1 MSVLYITSAVV
12 GVIGIVIGLAMQHI
26 NGILDAWW
34 KLSSIFSGGML
45 GLFLLSLVVRK
56 PSKVGS
62 IIAVIAGLCVIAY
75 MSLPIFKSPIH
86 TYLTIV
92 FGTTMIFIVGFVLTK
107 LLSKKTEK

>member
-1 MSVLYITSAVV
+1 
-12 GVIGIVIGLAMQHI
+12 MQHI
-26 NGILDAWW
+26 DGILDAWW

-62 IIAVIAGLCVIAY
+62 VIAVAAGLCVIAY
-75 MSLPIFKSPIH
+75 MSLPVFKSPIH

-92 FGTTMIFIVGFVLTK
+92 FGTTMIFVVGFVFTK
-107 LLSKKTEK
+107 LLSQKSTK